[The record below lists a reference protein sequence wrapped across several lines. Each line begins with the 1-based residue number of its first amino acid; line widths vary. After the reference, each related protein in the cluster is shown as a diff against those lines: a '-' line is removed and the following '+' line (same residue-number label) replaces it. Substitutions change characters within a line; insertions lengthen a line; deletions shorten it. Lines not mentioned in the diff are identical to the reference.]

1 MDKQSWRQA
10 WGLFMTD
17 PIPFGSV
24 LLVAVSFVGGGLW
37 YLRGFF
43 AKSHVATLEAPIRT
57 LEERLRLAEDEQGR
71 VAKEI
76 ERLESQ
82 NANQANVINGLKNN
96 LSPRQLQALAAC
108 GSTEPSS
115 TGRRRRLPRNE
126 QTRSQFRF
134 WPPPQAIPKSAS
146 L

>member
-1 MDKQSWRQA
+1 MDKESWRQA

-24 LLVAVSFVGGGLW
+24 LFVVVSFVGGGLW

-43 AKSHVATLEAPIRT
+43 AKSHVATLQAPIRT

-76 ERLESQ
+76 ERLEEEIKKMNEALSNGQQGDKEAFIKYESTKKALDNELQNWERLQSQ
-82 NANQANVINGLKNN
+82 LG
-96 LSPRQLQALAAC
+96 
-108 GSTEPSS
+108 
-115 TGRRRRLPRNE
+115 
-126 QTRSQFRF
+126 
-134 WPPPQAIPKSAS
+134 
-146 L
+146 

>member
-17 PIPFGSV
+17 PITFGSV
-24 LLVAVSFVGGGLW
+24 LFVVVSFVGGGLW

-43 AKSHVATLEAPIRT
+43 AKSHVATIEAPIRT
-57 LEERLRLAEDEQGR
+57 SEERLRLAEDEQGR